1 MSRESLFDRQEA
13 RFTPRYIVLVYLT
26 SAAISIAVFAA
37 AWFFIAGL

>member
-26 SAAISIAVFAA
+26 SAVISIAVFAG
-37 AWFFIAGL
+37 AWIFIAGL